1 MTSILVTGG
10 AGYIGSH
17 VCKALAGNGYEP
29 VAFDNLS
36 HGHAHAVQW
45 GPLVEGDIAD
55 HRLLVETMQRF
66 RIAAVMHFAALIQ
79 VGDSMRVPL
88 RYLQTNVGGS
98 LTLLQAMLDSQVK
111 SIVFSST
118 CAIYGTPQRLPLD
131 EQHPHVPVN
140 AYGASK
146 MMVEQSLEWAA
157 HAHGMTY
164 AALRYFNAAGADP
177 AGELGEEHDPE
188 THLIP
193 LVLQAALGLGP
204 AIDIFGTDW
213 PTPDGTC
220 IRDYVHVHDL
230 ADAHLSAL
238 RHLLDGGASLAVNL
252 GTGRGYSVVEV
263 IDAVERV
270 TGRIV
275 PRRAALRRT
284 GDPPVLVADPRLART
299 ALNWIPRHSDLDQ
312 IVQTAWLWSGRGRK
326 PS

>member
-1 MTSILVTGG
+1 MASILVTGG

-17 VCKALAGNGYEP
+17 VCKALAGNGFQPIAY
-29 VAFDNLS
+29 DNLS
-36 HGHAHAVQW
+36 QGHAHAVQW

-55 HRLLVETMQRF
+55 RRLLAETMQRF
-66 RIAAVMHFAALIQ
+66 RVAAVMHFAALIQ
-79 VGDSMRVPL
+79 VGDSMREPL

-98 LTLLQAMLDSQVK
+98 LTLLQAMVESDVR

-118 CAIYGTPQRLPLD
+118 CAIYGTPRRLPLD
-131 EQHPHVPVN
+131 EQHPQAPVN

-146 MMVEQSLEWAA
+146 MMVEQSLGWAA
-157 HAHGMTY
+157 QAHGLTH

-177 AGELGEEHDPE
+177 AGELGEEHEPE

-193 LVLQAALGLGP
+193 LVLQAACGARP

-220 IRDYVHVHDL
+220 IRDYVHVCDL

-238 RHLLDGGASLAVNL
+238 RHLLAGGASLAVNL
-252 GTGRGYSVVEV
+252 GTGCGYSVLEV

-270 TGRIV
+270 TGRPV
-275 PRRAALRRT
+275 PRHMTSRRM
-284 GDPPVLVADPRLART
+284 GDPPVLVADPRLAQT
-299 ALNWIPRHSDLDQ
+299 ALNWLPRHSDLDQ
-312 IVQTAWLWSGRGRK
+312 IVQTAWQWLCRDKKTG
-326 PS
+326 